1 MATTYAIPDGRV
13 AMAATTYTGTGA
25 NASIVNTVNGV
36 SFQPDFVW
44 IKDRSV
50 GYNHVLQDS
59 VRGATAAAKLS
70 SNLTDA
76 EGSANLAPYGNVS
89 AFNSNGFSLVAG
101 SIDSRQT
108 NASGDAYIGWQWKG
122 GGTAVSNTAGSI
134 TSSVSA
140 NPTAGFSVVTY
151 TSTTGT
157 VGHGLGVAPSMIIMK
172 SRNLADQWT
181 VYHVSTGN
189 TIGIPLNSTGAGDVN
204 SGFWNNTSPTSTVFS
219 QGSWDSG
226 YNKVAYCF
234 APVAGYSAFGS
245 YVGNGSSDGV
255 FVYLGFRP
263 RYVLAKN
270 ISVSDRW
277 GVLNS
282 ASSPYNMILLELH
295 ANNADAEGGAG
306 EVDFLSN
313 GFKMRSGNS
322 VFNSSGANYIYMAF
336 AENPFKYANAR

>member
-1 MATTYAIPDGRV
+1 MAC
-13 AMAATTYTGTGA
+13 TTYTGTGA

-70 SNLTDA
+70 SNQSDA

-89 AFNSNGFSLVAG
+89 AFNSNGFSLVSG

-108 NASGDAYIGWQWKG
+108 NASGDAYIGWQWKA

-134 TSSVSA
+134 TSTVSA
-140 NPTAGFSVVTY
+140 NTTAGFSVVTL
-151 TSTTGT
+151 TAQSSGTGT
-157 VGHGLGVAPSMIIMK
+157 FGHGLGVAPSMVITK
-172 SRNLADQWT
+172 LRA
-181 VYHVSTGN
+181 STNAWATWHISIPN
-189 TIGIPLNSTGAGDVN
+189 TQYLELNTTNAAQTAASYWN
-204 SGFWNNTSPTSTVFS
+204 STSPTSTVVS
-219 QGSWDSG
+219 LGSAWAGAGTMVS
-226 YNKVAYCF
+226 YCF

-245 YVGNGSSDGV
+245 YTGNGSTDGP

-263 RYVLAKN
+263 RYFLIKR
-270 ISVSDRW
+270 SD
-277 GVLNS
+277 S
-282 ASSPYNMILLELH
+282 AYDWYIHDTARDTYNTMNKELYP
-295 ANNADAEGGAG
+295 NTSDAEVSSSRIFDA
-306 EVDFLSN
+306 LSN
-313 GFKMRSGNS
+313 GFKVRDSNAGINASG
-322 VFNSSGANYIYMAF
+322 GTYIYMAF